1 MGPANGSYLHK
12 ENILPI
18 ISLSLIFLNVIKA
31 ITGQRNIQ
39 AAQEAKTFNICRQK
53 YQKKVFSENRKTDRD
68 NTLLKVQLLIRRR
81 RSSEK
86 QENDLSI

>member
-1 MGPANGSYLHK
+1 MGLANGSYLHK

-39 AAQEAKTFNICRQK
+39 AQK
-53 YQKKVFSENRKTDRD
+53 EKKLLTYVYKKDKEKGSFFDVAEKFLVSEMCKNRF
-68 NTLLKVQLLIRRR
+68 LA
-81 RSSEK
+81 
-86 QENDLSI
+86 